1 MLITG
6 SWTGM
11 KWNGAGKVR
20 EHLRATAT
28 MVLGSQWNGLRFWG
42 PLVIGLMAL
51 GATLDAKAVSPQVAS
66 RLQAAKKQFEPIRP
80 EELAAARKE
89 VRVAADTLW
98 SFLTEHGSEEDARLW
113 WEYLRLEGAL
123 AELDKEKPSLRQLGA
138 SAAMFYRHEDGL
150 HLEVFT
156 RLRDA
161 LTKYVNLLALAAHPN
176 LRQEYLRQLE
186 SLEKALADLDKDPTD
201 VGAAERVGRALG
213 FLDRMGRQRR
223 LVVAVRRH
231 YFHPNLVARVSA
243 KMVAEGIDEPVAEPI
258 ELADNIMGTT
268 IYGSGQI
275 KAQVSSSLVP
285 ARKQIRVRLS
295 LDGEATTEN
304 VGYNRSVKI
313 WSTGWTS
320 LRARKDVLIR
330 PTGIETSWTDAEAAT
345 STNVYALSAPNC
357 LVEKIAWKRVGKTK
371 GQAEVIAAQRAAGRL
386 ADDMDARVDEL
397 LARPRERFETQFRQ
411 PLLRRAAWPAVFD
424 LSSTEKEIRVRL
436 MQAQVA
442 EAAAATPAPPL
453 DAQQDIGVRV
463 HETLVSNLSRA
474 LIGGVTLTDERLVEI
489 LKNADVEIPEELRI
503 TPDKPSWSI
512 RFASRKPVS
521 AVFRDGKIQIA
532 ILGQRFQQGDTV
544 TTRPIKLSA
553 TYTIEWKE
561 GSVRLVRQGNVSVDF
576 VGLKQLGA
584 EEIALRQVMRRKF
597 EALFKP
603 EFQSKKDLK
612 LPGRWSDAGT
622 LRIVRL
628 DPSDGWLSLDWVLQ
642 SPQADE
648 AQRDVAVA
656 GR

>member
-1 MLITG
+1 M
-6 SWTGM
+6 M
-11 KWNGAGKVR
+11 VR
-20 EHLRATAT
+20 IRMSMGRGVRRETRE
-28 MVLGSQWNGLRFWG
+28 
-42 PLVIGLMAL
+42 
-51 GATLDAKAVSPQVAS
+51 DSPQEGRIFLLGQRDVQRAVVAALTGFCFLFTGNALAIPPELAS
-66 RLQAAKKQFEPIRP
+66 CFRAANEQYEPITR
-80 EELAAARKE
+80 EELAEAR
-89 VRVAADTLW
+89 RAIRQSADELRA
-98 SFLTEHGSEEDARLW
+98 FLLEIQGEEDTRLW
-113 WEYLRLEGAL
+113 WEYLRLDGAL
-123 AELDKEKPSLRQLGA
+123 AELDKEEPSVRRLGE
-138 SAAMFYRHEDGL
+138 SAAMFYRHEKGL
-150 HLEVFT
+150 HLPAFT
-156 RLRDA
+156 QLRDA
-161 LTKYVNLLALAAHPN
+161 LTRYVNLLAMARHPN
-176 LRQEYLRQLE
+176 LRQEYFRQLDR
-186 SLEKALADLDKDPTD
+186 LKKALADLDRDPTH
-201 VGAAERVGRALG
+201 VEAAERVGRALG

-223 LVVAVRRH
+223 LVAAVRRH

-243 KMVAEGIDEPVAEPI
+243 KMVAEGIDEPVEEPI

-275 KAQVSSSLVP
+275 KAQVSSSLLP
-285 ARKQIRVRLS
+285 ARKHIRVRLS

-320 LRARKDVLIR
+320 LLAHKDILIR
-330 PTGIETSWTDAEAAT
+330 PTGIETTSADAEAAT

-371 GQAEVIAAQRAAGRL
+371 GQAEIVAARRAAGRL
-386 ADDMDARVDEL
+386 ADDMDSRVDEL
-397 LARPRERFETQFRQ
+397 LSQPRERFETQFRQ
-411 PLLRRAAWPAVFD
+411 PLLRRDAWPALFD
-424 LSSTEKEIRVRL
+424 LSSTKKEIRVRL
-436 MQAQVA
+436 MQAQLA
-442 EAAAATPAPPL
+442 EAAAGTPAPPL
-453 DAQQDIGVRV
+453 DAKQDVGVRV

-512 RFASRKPVS
+512 RFASHKPVS

-553 TYTIEWKE
+553 TYAIKWND
-561 GSVRLVRQGNVSVDF
+561 GGVRLIREGDVSVDF

-603 EFQSKKDLK
+603 EFQSKQDLK

-628 DPSDGWLSLDWVLQ
+628 DPNQGWLSLDWVLQ
-642 SPQADE
+642 SPSADKNHG
-648 AQRDVAVA
+648 DVAVA